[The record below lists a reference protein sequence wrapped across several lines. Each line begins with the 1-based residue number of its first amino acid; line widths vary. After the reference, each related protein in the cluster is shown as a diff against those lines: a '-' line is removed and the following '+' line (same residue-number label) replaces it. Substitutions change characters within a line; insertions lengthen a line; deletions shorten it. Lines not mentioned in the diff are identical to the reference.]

1 MAEAP
6 TRYTLPDAVVAQVVG
21 DEMVL
26 LQLDSG
32 IYFSLNSTASTG
44 WRVIADG
51 GTVFEAADAVVERFA
66 VGREEATSDLIAV
79 LSQAAEQGLLVA
91 E

>member
-1 MAEAP
+1 MAEVL
-6 TRYTLPDAVVAQVVG
+6 TRYAVPDAVVAQVIG

-26 LQLDSG
+26 LQLESG
-32 IYFSLNSTASTG
+32 IYFSLNSSAATG

-51 GTVFEAADAVVERFA
+51 GTVSQAADAVVARFD
-66 VGREEATSDLIAV
+66 VGHEQATGDLIEV
-79 LSQAAEQGLLVA
+79 LNQAAEQGLLVA